1 MKLAICISGQPRNF
15 KQSYESLKTYFL
27 DKYDCD
33 IYFHTWKTDSFEST
47 NFGFGNQQYN
57 LNEKDFNDLIN
68 LYQPKNYILENPI
81 VFDASGYKCP
91 IWRQPLNNTLSM
103 FYSIYR
109 SFQLIEGN
117 YDYVIRTRFDVN
129 YSNFNLEFPE
139 EGIILPEW
147 NTDIRVKSRGYYD
160 VFALGKP
167 EDMKIY
173 SQVFSNIISYVTN
186 DEDFLNF
193 LTGGWPGQ
201 DSPLRNE
208 YLLKWH
214 LLKNNIKVKELPTL
228 EIKADVGLIR

>member
-1 MKLAICISGQPRNF
+1 MKIAICISGQPRNF

-33 IYFHTWKTDSFEST
+33 VYFHTWKSDSFEST
-47 NFGFGNQQYN
+47 NFGFGNYQYN
-57 LNEKDFNDLIN
+57 FNKDYYYILNFF
-68 LYQPKNYILENPI
+68 YQPKKYILENPI
-81 VFDASGYKCP
+81 AFDASGYKCP

-109 SFQLIEGN
+109 SFQLIKGD
-117 YDYVIRTRFDVN
+117 YDLVVRTRFDID
-129 YSNFNLEFPE
+129 YSKFNLEFPK

-160 VFALGKP
+160 VFALGKQ
-167 EDMKIY
+167 EDMMVY
-173 SQVFSNIISYVTN
+173 SQVFSNVISYVTN
-186 DEDFLNF
+186 DEHYLNS
-193 LTGGWPGQ
+193 LIGDWPGQ

-214 LLKNNIKVKELPTL
+214 LIKNNIKVKELPTL
-228 EIKADVGLIR
+228 EEKSDVGLIR

>member
-1 MKLAICISGQPRNF
+1 MKIAICISGQPRNF
-15 KQSYESLKTYFL
+15 KQSYESLKIYFL

-47 NFGFGNQQYN
+47 NFGFGNHQYN
-57 LNEKDFNDLIN
+57 LNRNDFHDLIS
-68 LYQPKNYILENPI
+68 LYQPKNHILENPI
-81 VFDASGYKCP
+81 VFDASDYKCP

-103 FYSIYR
+103 FYSTYK
-109 SFQLIEGN
+109 SFQLIEGD
-117 YDYVIRTRFDVN
+117 YDYVIRTRFDVD
-129 YSNFNLEFPE
+129 YSKFNLEFPK

-147 NTDIRVKSRGYYD
+147 NTDIRFKSRGYYD
-160 VFALGKP
+160 VFALGKQ

-173 SQVFSNIISYVTN
+173 SQVFSNVISYTTN
-186 DEDFLNF
+186 DEEFLIS
-193 LTGGWPGQ
+193 LQGEWPGQ